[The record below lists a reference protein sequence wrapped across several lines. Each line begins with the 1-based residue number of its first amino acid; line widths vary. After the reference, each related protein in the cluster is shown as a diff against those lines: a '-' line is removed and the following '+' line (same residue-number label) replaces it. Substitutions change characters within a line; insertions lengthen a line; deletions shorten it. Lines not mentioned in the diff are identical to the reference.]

1 MLVHVDA
8 KLEKSAPAPQAMQ
21 DEALM
26 LVGRQAHL
34 SPPDGIGRQIR
45 MPG

>member
-8 KLEKSAPAPQAMQ
+8 KAEKSAPAPQAMQ
-21 DEALM
+21 DAAKALIA
-26 LVGRQAHL
+26 GQAQL
-34 SPPDGIGRQIR
+34 PLPEGMGRQIK